1 MTAILGIESSCDET
15 SAGVV
20 EMEGSRV
27 LSNVIASQ
35 HSVHAK
41 FGGVVPELASRQ
53 HLSVIMPVIRQALD
67 SAGLTLARLDGI
79 AVTSGPGLAGSLLV
93 GLETAKALAYACSRP
108 LIGVNHLEGHLYS
121 GFLCRPAPAFPF
133 LGLVVSG
140 GHTSLYAVSS
150 AWEHRL
156 LASTR
161 DDAAGE
167 AYDKVAKVC
176 GLGYPGGPALD
187 RAAAGHTG
195 PAVHFPRAAMKD
207 GSLDFSFSG
216 LKTSVLVHVEGLR
229 RAGQDPDMA
238 SVAAG
243 FQVAATEAVIEKTL
257 KAADQEGLRQVVLG
271 GGVAANSRL
280 RTELPRR
287 AGGQGLEVF
296 IPPVDLCADN
306 GAMIA
311 YAGGLRLSR
320 GERSGWDLGV
330 EPGWKY

>member
-1 MTAILGIESSCDET
+1 MLVLGIETSCDET

-20 EMEGSRV
+20 DMQGPAV

-35 HSVHAK
+35 NAVHEK

-53 HLSVIMPVIRQALD
+53 HLGAIVPVIRQALKAAG
-67 SAGLTLARLDGI
+67 AGLDRISGI
-79 AVTSGPGLAGSLLV
+79 AVTAGPGLAGSLLV
-93 GLETAKALAYACSRP
+93 GLETAKAMAYASGKP
-108 LIGVNHLEGHLYS
+108 WIGVNHLEGHLFAA
-121 GFLCRPAPAFPF
+121 FLLDPAPEFPY

-140 GHTSLYAVSS
+140 GHTSLYALDS
-150 AWEHRL
+150 ALEHRL

-167 AYDKVAKVC
+167 AYDKVAKIC

-187 RAAAGHTG
+187 RAAGAHAG
-195 PAVHFPRAAMKD
+195 PAVSFPRAAMKD

-216 LKTSVLVHVEGLR
+216 LKTAVLVHVAGQR
-229 RAGQDPDMA
+229 RAGLEPDMV

-243 FQVAATEAVIEKTL
+243 FQEAATEALIAKTM
-257 KAADQEGLRQVVLG
+257 KAAAQEGLTRIVLG

-280 RTELPRR
+280 RSELPRR
-287 AGGQGLEVF
+287 ARERRLEVF
-296 IPPVDLCADN
+296 IPPLDLCADN

-311 YAGGLRLSR
+311 YAGGLRLAR
-320 GERSGWDLGV
+320 GESSGWELGV
-330 EPGWKY
+330 DPGWRY